1 MKVKIGVTF
10 RTDNR
15 GKAHSDYDCVAINSI
30 NLLKNDKG
38 DPLFP
43 FTVEAVTLPKGV
55 SGSET
60 ANP

>member
-10 RTDNR
+10 RTDGR
-15 GKAHSDYDCVAINSI
+15 GDAHSNYDCAAINSI

-38 DPLFP
+38 EPLFP
-43 FTVEAVTLPKGV
+43 FIVEAVTLPKGV

-60 ANP
+60 LS